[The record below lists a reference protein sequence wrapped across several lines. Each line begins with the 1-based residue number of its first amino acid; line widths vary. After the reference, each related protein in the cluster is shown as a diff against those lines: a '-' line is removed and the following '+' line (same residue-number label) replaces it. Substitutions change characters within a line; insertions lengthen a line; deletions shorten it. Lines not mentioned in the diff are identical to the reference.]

1 MAKQIT
7 RDMPDNEL
15 MTRVC
20 KNDER
25 AFREVYHRYQ
35 RRLLDFFYGM
45 SRSTHTAQDLTQET
59 FFRIWRLRA
68 KYSPTGS
75 FPAYLF
81 SFARNIWLEH
91 CRELKKRRRLG
102 RLEMFDIAAHEMRT
116 ETIHHPDHI
125 AWRSELS
132 DTISEALQSLP
143 EEQRMAFVL
152 RNIDGLSLN
161 EVGEVLRC
169 PTNTV
174 RSRKL
179 LAVKKLRL
187 KLKEAFIGLE
197 AS

>member
-1 MAKQIT
+1 MAKRTLQEMQDT
-7 RDMPDNEL
+7 EL

-25 AFREVYHRYQ
+25 AFREIYHRYQ

-45 SRSTHTAQDLTQET
+45 TRSTHTAQDLTQET
-59 FFRIWRLRA
+59 FFRIWRLRG
-68 KYSPTGS
+68 KYAPSGS

-91 CRELKKRRRLG
+91 CRDVKKRSRLG
-102 RLEMFDIAAHEMRT
+102 RLEMFDIAMCESRLDSA
-116 ETIHHPDHI
+116 HHPDEV

-132 DTISEALQSLP
+132 ETIGAALQSLP
-143 EEQRMAFVL
+143 DEQRMAFVL
-152 RNIDGLSLN
+152 RNIEGLSLD
-161 EVGEVLRC
+161 EVSHVLQC

-179 LAVKKLRL
+179 LAIKKLRV
-187 KLKEAFIGLE
+187 KLQELFVGLE

>member
-1 MAKQIT
+1 MAKRT
-7 RDMPDNEL
+7 VRDMLDTEL
-15 MTRVC
+15 MIRVC

-102 RLEMFDIAAHEMRT
+102 RLEMFDAAAHEMHT
-116 ETIHHPDHI
+116 EAIHHPDQV

-132 DTISEALQSLP
+132 DTIGEALQSLP

-152 RNIDGLSLN
+152 RNIDGLSLH
-161 EVGEVLRC
+161 EVGDVLQC

-179 LAVKKLRL
+179 LAVKKLRT
-187 KLKEAFIGLE
+187 KLKDLFVGLE

>member
-1 MAKQIT
+1 MVRRAT
-7 RDMPDNEL
+7 RDMQDTEL
-15 MTRVC
+15 MVRVR

-25 AFREVYHRYQ
+25 AFREIHQRYQ

-59 FFRIWRLRA
+59 FFRIWRLRS
-68 KYSPTGS
+68 KYSATGS

-91 CRELKKRRRLG
+91 CRELKKRTRLG
-102 RLEMFDIAAHEMRT
+102 RAESFDRAAQELTAANVHCP
-116 ETIHHPDHI
+116 HQS

-132 DTISEALQSLP
+132 ATIGDALQQLP

-152 RNIDGLSLN
+152 RNIEGLSLS
-161 EVGEVLRC
+161 EVSEVLKC
-169 PTNTV
+169 PENTV

-179 LAVKKLRL
+179 LAVKKLRHA
-187 KLKEAFIGLE
+187 LKEVFLGLE

>member
-1 MAKQIT
+1 MARRSP
-7 RDMPDNEL
+7 RDMLDTEL
-15 MTRVC
+15 MTRVR
-20 KNDER
+20 KNDDR
-25 AFREVYHRYQ
+25 AFREVYNRYQ

-68 KYSPTGS
+68 RYSPNGS

-91 CRELKKRRRLG
+91 CRELKKRRKLG
-102 RLEMFDIAAHEMRT
+102 RLEMFDVAAHELRADVA
-116 ETIHHPDHI
+116 HHPDEI
-125 AWRSELS
+125 VWRSELS
-132 DTISEALQSLP
+132 DTIGKALQSLP
-143 EEQRMAFVL
+143 DEQRMAFVL
-152 RNIDGLSLN
+152 RNIDGLSLQ
-161 EVGEVLRC
+161 EVSQVLQC

-187 KLKEAFIGLE
+187 KLKDLFVGLE